1 MAATNPP
8 LKMKVSYETDEI
20 MNFFELK
27 SVHDLEKVLNSKEA
41 FTAEEIL
48 NVQNFLVQSIANEN
62 LHKITTEIIK
72 YPDEYKYDNIHISTV
87 ILINL
92 FTHCTRH
99 YNFCPSLEE
108 LKNVLNCISSYQ
120 ESGYN
125 EFSLQQI
132 GAINDLALVMNFINE
147 LDQKKILEG
156 NSILREVKEKIK
168 LSSKINEVISTTFTN
183 EELLNS
189 SGSRNIIK
197 QFSKQDLLKN
207 LVDYYTSIT
216 KIIAIPNKEI
226 PQDEWFTCQNNKA
239 TEDLEKR
246 LFSNFYKIDLNQLFT
261 KENQKI
267 LQKLY
272 GKQWRDEVS
281 SIIKEI
287 ENKIIADHIH
297 EEEKKAQSE
306 IKSFGEIH
314 HNSQQLDHSNLN
326 EANQASKYTL
336 SKDPNMLMLASH
348 ECLIYKII
356 ESLEKIIKNSITENN
371 ILNCCED
378 INIVRRPLKLNLL
391 KAKITQ

>member
-1 MAATNPP
+1 M
-8 LKMKVSYETDEI
+8 
-20 MNFFELK
+20 
-27 SVHDLEKVLNSKEA
+27 
-41 FTAEEIL
+41 
-48 NVQNFLVQSIANEN
+48 
-62 LHKITTEIIK
+62 
-72 YPDEYKYDNIHISTV
+72 
-87 ILINL
+87 
-92 FTHCTRH
+92 
-99 YNFCPSLEE
+99 
-108 LKNVLNCISSYQ
+108 
-120 ESGYN
+120 
-125 EFSLQQI
+125 
-132 GAINDLALVMNFINE
+132 
-147 LDQKKILEG
+147 
-156 NSILREVKEKIK
+156 
-168 LSSKINEVISTTFTN
+168 
-183 EELLNS
+183 
-189 SGSRNIIK
+189 
-197 QFSKQDLLKN
+197 LKN

-226 PQDEWFTCQNNKA
+226 PQDEWFTCQNSKA

-246 LFSNFYKIDLNQLFT
+246 LFSNFYKIDLNKLFT

-297 EEEKKAQSE
+297 EEEKRAQSD

-314 HNSQQLDHSNLN
+314 HSSQQLDHSNLN
-326 EANQASKYTL
+326 DANQASKYTL

-356 ESLEKIIKNSITENN
+356 ESLEKIIKNSIIENN